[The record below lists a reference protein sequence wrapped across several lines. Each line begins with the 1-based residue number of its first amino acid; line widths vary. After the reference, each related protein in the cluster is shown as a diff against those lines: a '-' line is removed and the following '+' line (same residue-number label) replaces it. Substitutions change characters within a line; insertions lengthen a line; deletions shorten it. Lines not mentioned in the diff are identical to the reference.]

1 MRLSLWVLIFHRVDF
16 SHFILLLSTY
26 WILSIINQALS
37 KTKELPEIESRY
49 FATEEE
55 FSSLLASW
63 QFIKAVILTD
73 VCRYR
78 FYAIPKLCIIA
89 EFFTLCILR
98 HTAAVGAVVQR
109 PLCGLSSGRN

>member
-1 MRLSLWVLIFHRVDF
+1 MEDLKLFTLHCTLVKNA
-16 SHFILLLSTY
+16 Y

-37 KTKELPEIESRY
+37 KTEELPEIESRY
-49 FATEEE
+49 FASEEE
-55 FSSLLASW
+55 FRSLLASR

-89 EFFTLCILR
+89 EFFTLHI
-98 HTAAVGAVVQR
+98 
-109 PLCGLSSGRN
+109 PLALCPV

>member
-16 SHFILLLSTY
+16 SHFILLLSKY

-49 FATEEE
+49 FASEEE
-55 FSSLLASW
+55 FPSLLASR

-78 FYAIPKLCIIA
+78 FYAIPKHRLTRAHREKQLKMSCQA
-89 EFFTLCILR
+89 LHNAPPNRT
-98 HTAAVGAVVQR
+98 
-109 PLCGLSSGRN
+109 